1 MASKSKNKKQDAEEN
16 LNPVQTEAPQK
27 DAEPLL
33 PPKKIKGKVY
43 KCLYSGNYK
52 LSFYNQNAKGETVK
66 VYAVFNNHTCITEDK
81 FLIEKLN
88 AIMETESELD
98 AKRKTILTENE
109 FLSITSPEKLYINYK
124 GMNIHIDNVRA
135 GLEIAEKNGWEPIS
149 DTKLNIGISKSR
161 IVRGGASA
169 GAVKAGM

>member
-1 MASKSKNKKQDAEEN
+1 MAGKGKKNKPAAEN
-16 LNPVQTEAPQK
+16 LNPVQTLTPQK
-27 DAEPLL
+27 DSAPLI
-33 PPKKIKGKVY
+33 PPKKIKGKVF

-66 VYAVFNNHTCITEDK
+66 VYAVFTNHTCITEDK

-88 AIMETESELD
+88 AIMETESEIE
-98 AKRKTILTENE
+98 AKRKTVLTENE

-135 GLEIAEKNGWEPIS
+135 GLEVAEENGWEPVEE
-149 DTKLNIGISKSR
+149 TKLNIGISKSR

-169 GAVKAGM
+169 GAVKAGF